1 MNWKKA
7 IGIGVAAV
15 PGLGAAQALSH
26 ALTSVAD
33 TDEERRA
40 VEVLR
45 PKLAQP
51 TPETADAVAGA
62 LALTQRPQR
71 TRSAA
76 GWRPALGWV
85 CAAILLWQY
94 VLRDILGIF
103 VELGPAQGELVTV
116 LLAALGNAALRS
128 HDKKNGLTR

>member
-1 MNWKKA
+1 MSWKKA

-15 PGLGAAQALSH
+15 PGLSAAQAISR
-26 ALTSVAD
+26 ALVSVAD

-51 TPETADAVAGA
+51 TPEAADAVAGA
-62 LALTQRPQR
+62 LALAPQR

-85 CAAILLWQY
+85 CCLILVWQY
-94 VLRDILGIF
+94 VLRDIVGTF
-103 VELGPAQGELVTV
+103 VELGPPQGELVTV

-128 HDKKNGLTR
+128 HDKAKGLTR

>member
-15 PGLGAAQALSH
+15 PGLGAAQAVSR
-26 ALTSVAD
+26 ALVLVAD

-40 VEVLR
+40 VEVLK

-62 LALTQRPQR
+62 LALMPHR

-85 CAAILLWQY
+85 CVGILAWQY
-94 VLRDILGIF
+94 VLRDIVGIF
-103 VELGPAQGELVTV
+103 VEFGPAQGELVTV